1 MFKDFRMK
9 KNIRLILFFCLLA
22 NNLFAQTDT
31 VKENFTPAIF
41 DRITKSITDFQIDTT
56 TAPDDKITRKIIELR
71 NLRGGFNI
79 NEVIDF
85 KIEEDRQKNE
95 VPKAELDKVAMFF
108 KSGNGKTWLNN
119 AMIWIY
125 RNHFTY
131 SELKKLVK
139 FYKTAAGQK
148 MATELPLIM
157 VKSLKAGEMIKEF
170 YPKR

>member
-1 MFKDFRMK
+1 MK
-9 KNIRLILFFCLLA
+9 KNIRFILLFILLA

-31 VKENFTPAIF
+31 AKKNSTPAIF
-41 DRITKSITDFQIDTT
+41 DRIAKSITDFQLDTT
-56 TAPDDKITRKIIELR
+56 AAPDDKITRKIIELR

-95 VPKAELDKVAMFF
+95 VPKAELEKVAMFF
-108 KSGNGKTWLNN
+108 KSGNGKKWLNN

-139 FYKTAAGQK
+139 FYKTPVGQK

-157 VKSLKAGEMIKEF
+157 VKSLRAGEMIKEL
-170 YPKR
+170 YPK

>member
-1 MFKDFRMK
+1 MK
-9 KNIRLILFFCLLA
+9 KNIRFILLFCLLA

-31 VKENFTPAIF
+31 AKKNSIPAIF
-41 DRITKSITDFQIDTT
+41 DRIAKSITDYQLDTT
-56 TAPDDKITRKIIELR
+56 TAPDDKTTRKIIELR

-79 NEVIDF
+79 NEVIEF

-95 VPKAELDKVAMFF
+95 VPKAELDKVANFF
-108 KSGNGKTWLNN
+108 TSGNGKTWLNN

-131 SELKKLVK
+131 SELKNLVK
-139 FYKTAAGQK
+139 FYKTSAGQK

-157 VKSLKAGEMIKEF
+157 VKSLKAGEMIKEL

>member
-1 MFKDFRMK
+1 MK
-9 KNIRLILFFCLLA
+9 KYLQLVFIFCLLT
-22 NNLFAQTDT
+22 NNMFAQTDT
-31 VKENFTPAIF
+31 VKKSSAPAIF
-41 DRITKSITDFQIDTT
+41 DRIAKSITDFQLDTT

-71 NLRGGFNI
+71 ELRGGFNI

-108 KSGNGKTWLNN
+108 KSGNGKKWLNN

-125 RNHFTY
+125 RNHFSY

-139 FYKTAAGQK
+139 FYKTSVGQK

-157 VKSLKAGEMIKEF
+157 VKSLKAGEMIKEL
-170 YPKR
+170 YPK

>member
-1 MFKDFRMK
+1 MK
-9 KNIRLILFFCLLA
+9 KYLKFILIFCLLA

-31 VKENFTPAIF
+31 VKKNSAPAIF
-41 DRITKSITDFQIDTT
+41 DRIAKSITDFQLDTT
-56 TAPDDKITRKIIELR
+56 AAPNDKITKKIIELR

-79 NEVIDF
+79 NEVIEF

-95 VPKAELDKVAMFF
+95 IPKAELDKVEIFF
-108 KSGNGKTWLNN
+108 KSGNGKRWLNN

-139 FYKTAAGQK
+139 FYKTLAGQK

-157 VKSLKAGEMIKEF
+157 VKSLKAGEMIKEL
-170 YPKR
+170 YPK

>member
-1 MFKDFRMK
+1 MK
-9 KNIRLILFFCLLA
+9 KYLIIVFIFCLFI

-31 VKENFTPAIF
+31 TKKNSIPEIF
-41 DRITKSITDFQIDTT
+41 SRITKSITDFQLDTT
-56 TAPDDKITRKIIELR
+56 SAPNDKITKKIIELR
-71 NLRGGFNI
+71 NFRGGFNI
-79 NEVIDF
+79 NEVIEF

-95 VPKAELDKVAMFF
+95 VPKAELDKVETFF
-108 KSGNGKTWLNN
+108 KSGNGKRWLDKT
-119 AMIWIY
+119 MIWIY

-139 FYKTAAGQK
+139 FYKTPAGQK

-170 YPKR
+170 YPK

>member
-1 MFKDFRMK
+1 MK
-9 KNIRLILFFCLLA
+9 KNKTLIIIFCLLA
-22 NNLFAQTDT
+22 NNLFAQADT
-31 VKENFTPAIF
+31 TKKNSAPAIF
-41 DRITKSITDFQIDTT
+41 DRITKSITDFQLDTT
-56 TAPDDKITRKIIELR
+56 TAPDDKMTRKIIELR

-108 KSGNGKTWLNN
+108 KSGNGKKWLDN
-119 AMIWIY
+119 AMTWIY

-139 FYKTAAGQK
+139 FYKTPAGQK

-157 VKSLKAGEMIKEF
+157 IKSLKAGEMIKEL
-170 YPKR
+170 YPK

>member
-1 MFKDFRMK
+1 MAYVKQKLFKLKEDITVFENASQTTPIYKIKANQWIDWSASYILSDAAGHELGRMGRK
-9 KNIRLILFFCLLA
+9 GGRSLWKATYEIFDA
-22 NNLFAQTDT
+22 NNT
-31 VKENFTPAIF
+31 KE
-41 DRITKSITDFQIDTT
+41 
-56 TAPDDKITRKIIELR
+56 
-71 NLRGGFNI
+71 
-79 NEVIDF
+79 F

-95 VPKAELDKVAMFF
+95 VPKAELDKVSMFL
-108 KSGNGKTWLNN
+108 KSGNGKRWLDN

-139 FYKTAAGQK
+139 FYKTSAGQK

-170 YPKR
+170 YPK

>member
-1 MFKDFRMK
+1 MK
-9 KNIRLILFFCLLA
+9 KHMRLIFIFCLLA

-31 VKENFTPAIF
+31 VKKNPAPAIF
-41 DRITKSITDFQIDTT
+41 DRIAKSITDFQLDTT
-56 TAPDDKITRKIIELR
+56 TAPVDKITKKIIELR
-71 NLRGGFNI
+71 NFRGGFNI
-79 NEVIDF
+79 NEVIEF

-95 VPKAELDKVAMFF
+95 VPKAELDKVETFF
-108 KSGNGKTWLNN
+108 KSGNGKRWLDKT
-119 AMIWIY
+119 MIWIY

-139 FYKTAAGQK
+139 FYKTPAGQK

-170 YPKR
+170 YPK